1 MSINNDD
8 SQQLIQQLA
17 DINLFANDESTNI
30 HAIQQKIQRD
40 IQKNE
45 AFLDLHCDEISRDIN
60 ALNSPRQAHLFDAV
74 SENGIHRESENNL
87 MNGLLMIKSNRS
99 DDSKDSLLTNS
110 SKSRAPRTTSCLPR
124 FNINVGGKPLKRTP
138 IDPQKKSKLL
148 AQLKSIGSAHG
159 GL

>member
-8 SQQLIQQLA
+8 SQQLIQQLT

-40 IQKNE
+40 IEKNE

-60 ALNSPRQAHLFDAV
+60 ALTSPREAHLFDAV
-74 SENGIHRESENNL
+74 GENGIHRESENNA

-99 DDSKDSLLTNS
+99 DDSKGSLLINS
-110 SKSRAPRTTSCLPR
+110 SKSRAPRTASCLPR